1 MKKATA
7 LMVLAAMILTVMTAV
22 FPAESRAQD
31 ETTITIL
38 HNNDGE
44 SNLLP
49 DEEGGDPGI
58 ARFVATLKQ
67 LQADAVGDGV
77 VTLTSGDNFLASKEF
92 TAAIENG
99 VPFYDSIA
107 LSGLY
112 DAMALGNHDFDL
124 GPEIAADFVS
134 GFDPAIPFLSANAD
148 FSGEPLLQALVDDGR
163 IAASTVVETAAGP
176 VGVIGAITP
185 RLPNISSPR
194 GVVIDGD
201 VAGAVNAEAAALEAA
216 GINRII
222 LISHLQ
228 GLAQD
233 RELVPQLEG
242 VDVVIAGGGDELLK
256 NEGDT
261 CLGDEEAAGAYPSLI
276 GDVPVVTGPGGY
288 RCIGQLDVTFDGD
301 GNVTNVEG
309 SSIGVGLDVEPDAG
323 VQAAVVE
330 PVAAALENLTSTVI
344 GTSEVALD
352 GQRSS
357 VRTMSTNEGSLL
369 ADGILSSAQ
378 RLAPGFTELVPAIAI
393 TNGGGIRNDAV
404 IPAGDITLAD
414 TFDIAPFSNF
424 VVVGEVPRETLK
436 LLLENSV
443 SGLPETE
450 GRFAQVAG
458 LTVNVDLSGDPLEL
472 DHEGDCS
479 LIGTEGSRVTDVVL
493 DDGTV
498 IVEGGEVVAGDPVAM
513 ATVNFLASGGDC
525 WPLGDIEFANVGTTY
540 QRALANHVQNELGG
554 SISAADYPEADTR
567 IVIVGGTGGDDGS
580 ADDGGSDEP
589 LPMTGG
595 ESLPIAIGAL
605 GLVAAGAMLV
615 GEARRTRRY

>member
-1 MKKATA
+1 MKKTTA
-7 LMVLAAMILTVMTAV
+7 LLVLVAMILTVMTAV
-22 FPAESRAQD
+22 HPAESWAQD